1 MTLDNI
7 KNQTTWSDAAASINK
22 NFGKISNAI
31 RQGLPVIN
39 TPVDDELSDESDN
52 AIANKAVADALK
64 EKQDALVSG
73 ENIKTVNGQS
83 LLGKGNIEI
92 QGGGAGLQYSVE
104 RTVHPNKV
112 IVFGDCGEEEITDEE
127 RAYNAETFTKAWNDN
142 NVVVSLGGGF
152 LSYTLGEY
160 KSSTGV
166 GQVMYNSVAEIDD
179 ALVSHTAI
187 IYSNG
192 DATVEIKEVQTGSA
206 PRVTDFSSDFNKD
219 F

>member
-52 AIANKAVADALK
+52 AIANRAVANALK
-64 EKQDALVSG
+64 EKQDVLVSG

-92 QGGGAGLQYSVE
+92 QGGG
-104 RTVHPNKV
+104 
-112 IVFGDCGEEEITDEE
+112 
-127 RAYNAETFTKAWNDN
+127 
-142 NVVVSLGGGF
+142 GGG
-152 LSYTLGEY
+152 
-160 KSSTGV
+160 
-166 GQVMYNSVAEIDD
+166 SVDPELLEGFIP
-179 ALVSHTAI
+179 L
-187 IYSNG
+187 
-192 DATVEIKEVQTGSA
+192 Q
-206 PRVTDFSSDFNKD
+206 RQFSDDFNND
-219 F
+219 YAR